1 MLGVTPENP
10 RLVLPSAIKMDFFLT
25 TPLDLRVSSIAFNV
39 SERFP
44 SLFPFNDQRTNPGH
58 ACNLYFYSHWYG
70 YRQLY
75 AKRHYLSAN
84 LLRFKLANPSIFL
97 AVGLILCAVMS
108 VATGTSWG
116 TVGTM
121 GVVLMGIG
129 AAMNIPLP
137 IVAGMVI
144 CGATFGDKMSPV
156 SDTTNLASMSAGTNL
171 Y

>member
-1 MLGVTPENP
+1 
-10 RLVLPSAIKMDFFLT
+10 
-25 TPLDLRVSSIAFNV
+25 
-39 SERFP
+39 
-44 SLFPFNDQRTNPGH
+44 
-58 ACNLYFYSHWYG
+58 
-70 YRQLY
+70 
-75 AKRHYLSAN
+75 
-84 LLRFKLANPSIFL
+84 
-97 AVGLILCAVMS
+97 MS